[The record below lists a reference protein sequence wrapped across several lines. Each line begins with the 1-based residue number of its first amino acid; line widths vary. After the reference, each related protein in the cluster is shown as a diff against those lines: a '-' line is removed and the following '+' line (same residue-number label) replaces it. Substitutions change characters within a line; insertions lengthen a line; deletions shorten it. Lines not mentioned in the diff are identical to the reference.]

1 MQRAVASGMS
11 PGKAMF
17 LSPWFLMCVRYEG
30 VHPLEGGY
38 FRLRYRKDR
47 RPTLPREHPLVFYS
61 HYLSHLALMQLRIVY
76 WALRINRVRRAI
88 KSDAKRLEYMDLSLT
103 PSAEHEFRD
112 LALFGKTRGGVAAVA
127 KKLKED
133 AARHANSLRQ
143 LVPALKS

>member
-1 MQRAVASGMS
+1 
-11 PGKAMF
+11 
-17 LSPWFLMCVRYEG
+17 
-30 VHPLEGGY
+30 
-38 FRLRYRKDR
+38 
-47 RPTLPREHPLVFYS
+47 LPREHPLVFYS

-103 PSAEHEFRD
+103 PSAEHELHD